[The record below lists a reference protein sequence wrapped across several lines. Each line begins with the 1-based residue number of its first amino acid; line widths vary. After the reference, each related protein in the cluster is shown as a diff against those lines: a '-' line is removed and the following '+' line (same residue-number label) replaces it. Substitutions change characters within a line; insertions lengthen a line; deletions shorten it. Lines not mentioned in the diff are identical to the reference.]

1 MTCIKEVVCNGQL
14 VNTIKTTGGNAFKE
28 LSILLIN
35 VVNKRRASVSNLI
48 NKKGLHEIIGV
59 QKIGNEYIYQYKFT
73 GEDVERLPII
83 CN

>member
-14 VNTIKTTGGNAFKE
+14 VNTIKTTGANAYKE

-35 VVNKRRASVSNLI
+35 VVNKNRASVSNLI
-48 NKKGLHEIIGV
+48 NKKGLHEIQGL
-59 QKIGNEYIYQYKFT
+59 QKINNEFVYQYHFK
-73 GEDVERLPII
+73 GDELERLPII